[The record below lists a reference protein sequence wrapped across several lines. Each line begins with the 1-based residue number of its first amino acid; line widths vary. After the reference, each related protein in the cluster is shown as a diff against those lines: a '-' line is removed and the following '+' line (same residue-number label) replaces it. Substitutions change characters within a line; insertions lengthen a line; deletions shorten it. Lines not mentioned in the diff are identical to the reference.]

1 MVLGDM
7 SERAVRRQGGDE
19 IDRRDRAR
27 DAAPLAPPQRKHAR
41 KAIDSFDIPAQPL
54 PEAQPRRLTASE
66 RKALRQRR
74 QSTKTPPLPVA
85 APPQRMESRGGSR
98 TLVAVGSMLI
108 VGLTVITFGG
118 GRLFSR
124 VTDPTSEPT
133 SVAPGGGVSTPSMG
147 VPALA
152 SPDLGFA
159 PDPGDAT
166 SAGATD
172 RAPVV
177 CIDAGH
183 GGRTNRGRVPLAVN
197 TYSWL
202 DEASLVLQHAWDL
215 EARLKQYGYTVAMTR
230 RTDTAVNASE
240 ADVNGDGKTARD
252 GASFGTLDDLQA
264 RIDICNEANAD
275 LLISMHINGFDRP
288 TARGYETWFT
298 KERPFGDQSWRF
310 ATLAYRALQNQLAPL
325 GYVLP
330 ENEERGVLPD
340 TTADVDTEHA
350 QFKNFVLTG
359 PAVEGK
365 VDPSRMPGAIVET
378 LFLTN
383 DGDAAILASSEGRD
397 AIVTA
402 YEIAI
407 LQYFQEYP
415 PE

>member
-1 MVLGDM
+1 M
-7 SERAVRRQGGDE
+7 
-19 IDRRDRAR
+19 
-27 DAAPLAPPQRKHAR
+27 
-41 KAIDSFDIPAQPL
+41 
-54 PEAQPRRLTASE
+54 
-66 RKALRQRR
+66 
-74 QSTKTPPLPVA
+74 
-85 APPQRMESRGGSR
+85 
-98 TLVAVGSMLI
+98 VAVGSLLI

-118 GRLFSR
+118 GRLFGR
-124 VTDPTSEPT
+124 VTDPRGEPT
-133 SVAPGGGVSTPSMG
+133 SITTAGGVPTPTTG
-147 VPALA
+147 VAAVA

-159 PDPGDAT
+159 PDPGNAT
-166 SAGATD
+166 PAAATE
-172 RAPVV
+172 RIPVV
-177 CIDAGH
+177 CIDPGH
-183 GGRTNRGRVPLAVN
+183 GGRTDRGRVPLAVN

-215 EARLKQYGYTVAMTR
+215 EARLQQDGFTVAMTR
-230 RTDTAVNASE
+230 RTDTEVNASG

-252 GASFGTLDDLQA
+252 GVSFGTLDDLQA
-264 RIDICNEANAD
+264 RIDICNAANAD
-275 LLISMHINGFDRP
+275 LLVSMHINGFDRP

-310 ATLAYRALQNQLAPL
+310 ATLAYRALQNQLASL

-340 TTADVDTEHA
+340 TTADVETEHA

-365 VDPSRMPGAIVET
+365 VDPSQMPGAIVET

-383 DGDAAILASSEGRD
+383 DSDAAILGSPEGRD

-415 PE
+415 PA